1 MYQVKTARGIWMVT
15 VVVALAFFRSTL
27 GAAAPLSS
35 SPDTPPP
42 VPDEQSAPA
51 QIRTAIEALRK
62 GDADTAERVARQF
75 VTAQPKN
82 SLGHEVLGTALA
94 LKRSFPEAERE
105 LNEALRLAPRR
116 ATIMLRLGLIAL
128 DQKNPKQAEDWFRKA
143 LSEAPGMAEARRGLV
158 LSLLRQGQFQQAVAG
173 AREGVEQ
180 SRGQDPEAKYLLA
193 TVYHEIGR
201 PAETEPLLADVLTV
215 KPDSGQALLLQG
227 IVKLELG
234 KIDEAAPLLQRV
246 IARAPTSL
254 WARLGLAVVKRG
266 RGQLDES
273 RTDLEA
279 ILKEQPDWALARL
292 QLGQTLWLEGKNEA
306 ALRAFDQAEKASP
319 NADVMRLRI
328 AQFLLSRGDP
338 DRAISRAQAS
348 LGTRA
353 APLARGFLAQ
363 VYLGKNQPDL
373 AQRELEAAATEWPQE
388 PLWPL
393 QLGRLLLSRGQ
404 AREALGQFERAE
416 KLAPGTPDPLAGEAR
431 AYVALK
437 QAPDAV
443 KAAQAAVRA
452 QNESADAYVFLASI
466 HEGLGLSADNVTA
479 AISAYRQAITRDG
492 NHPIALNNLAYL
504 LGKDPARLDE
514 AVVLAEQAYRVAP
527 RSAAV
532 ADTLGWLLYQKGTL
546 ERAETLLAQASSAA
560 PDNPEIRYHLGLA
573 YAKRGKKEEARR
585 EIGRALEAPNFAGAD
600 EARRVLET
608 LR

>member
-1 MYQVKTARGIWMVT
+1 MTQVKTARAMRMVA
-15 VVVALAFFRSTL
+15 VVVALVFLPGTL
-27 GAAAPLSS
+27 GAASPLSS
-35 SPDTPPP
+35 SPSTPLP
-42 VPDEQSAPA
+42 VPDELSAPA

-82 SLGHEVLGTALA
+82 PLGHEVLGAALA
-94 LKRSFPEAERE
+94 LKRNFADAERE
-105 LNEALRLAPRR
+105 LQEALSLAPNR
-116 ATIMLRLGLIAL
+116 ATTMLGLGLIAL

-143 LSEAPGMAEARRGLV
+143 LSQAQGMAEARRGLV
-158 LSLLRQGQFQQAVAG
+158 ISLLRQGRVQQAVAG
-173 AREGVEQ
+173 AREGVEL

-193 TVYHEIGR
+193 MVYHEIGR
-201 PAETEPLLADVLTV
+201 PAEAEPLLADVLAAR
-215 KPDSGQALLLQG
+215 PDSEPALLLQG

-234 KIDEAAPLLQRV
+234 KVDEAAPLLQRV

-273 RTDLEA
+273 RSDLEA

-292 QLGQTLWLEGKNEA
+292 QLGQTLWLEGKQEA
-306 ALRAFDQAEKASP
+306 ALRAFDQAEKTSP
-319 NADVMRLRI
+319 NADVTRLRI

-338 DRAISRAQAS
+338 DRAIARAQGL
-348 LGTRA
+348 LGTPA

-363 VYLGKNQPDL
+363 VYLAKRQPDL

-404 AREALGQFERAE
+404 AREALGQFERAA
-416 KLAPGTPDPLAGEAR
+416 KLAPGTPDPLAGEAQ

-452 QNESADAYVFLASI
+452 HNESAESYVFLAGI
-466 HEGLGLSADNVTA
+466 HERLGPSADNVAA
-479 AISAYRQAITRDG
+479 AIAAYRQAIARDAG
-492 NHPIALNNLAYL
+492 YAIALNNLAYL
-504 LGKDPARLDE
+504 LGKYPARLDE
-514 AVVLAEQAYRVAP
+514 AVALAERAYRAAP

-532 ADTLGWLLYQKGTL
+532 ADTLGWLLSQNGAL
-546 ERAETLLAQASSAA
+546 ERAETLLGQAAGGA
-560 PDNPEIRYHLGLA
+560 PDNPEIRYHLGLV

-585 EIGRALEAPNFAGAD
+585 EIERALEAPNFAGAE
-600 EARRVLET
+600 EARRTLESI
-608 LR
+608 R